1 VGTFPT
7 EIVGRFVI
15 DPFTEVLK
23 ESKSSTRQNIKKMN
37 LILEVK

>member
-1 VGTFPT
+1 M
-7 EIVGRFVI
+7 I

-37 LILEVK
+37 LMLEVN